1 MANPFCHMELDTTD
15 PAKAKAFYSA
25 LFDWKITD
33 MDMGGGMIYS
43 TFKPSNDSPGGG
55 MMQHPMPGASSTWLA
70 YVLVDD
76 VAAASRK
83 AVSLGAKIVVDKQEV
98 PNMGW
103 FCVIVDPT
111 GAHLGLWETSP
122 SAPRP

>member
-15 PAKAKAFYSA
+15 PIKAKAFYSS

-33 MDMGGGMIYS
+33 NEMGGGMIYS
-43 TFKPSNDSPGGG
+43 TFKPTDDSPGGG
-55 MMQHPMPGASSTWLA
+55 MMQHPMPGAPSYWLA

-76 VAAASRK
+76 VAAATQK
-83 AVSLGAKIVVDKQEV
+83 AVSLGAKVAVGKQEV

-103 FCVIVDPT
+103 FSIIIDPT
-111 GAHLGLWETSP
+111 GASLGLWETMKN
-122 SAPRP
+122 